1 MDLARSPPRGR
12 ALGRRRAA
20 TPPRDEALGHPGL
33 KSGAAQ
39 SKRWISLEAR
49 HEGGLSVDAVLPS
62 LRGTRHSGTP
72 DFSPGCPSFATAAS
86 PPAADSPDASYL
98 CDLKAGARPCGGLLM
113 GPTSWI

>member
-12 ALGRRRAA
+12 ALSRRRAA
-20 TPPRDEALGHPGL
+20 IPPRDAGRGTRAPRTKVRGSTIQEMDLARSPPRGRALSRRRAAIPPRDEALGHPGL

-72 DFSPGCPSFATAAS
+72 D
-86 PPAADSPDASYL
+86 
-98 CDLKAGARPCGGLLM
+98 
-113 GPTSWI
+113 